1 MLLDEFEKLDGI
13 DGETQKSKITSFNTL
28 EQGNQ
33 FKFSSHLTKNLFDSE
48 FDT

>member
-1 MLLDEFEKLDGI
+1 MLFDEFDKLDGI
-13 DGETQKSKITSFNTL
+13 DGETYKSKMFSFNTV